1 METKAQTDVA
11 KATMQVIA
19 HSTGTL
25 GYTRGCGINR
35 GLLCTDGI
43 MGVAQEASAYW
54 LIDIVGSLK
63 YEPKVWAEMNEHRL
77 IVCKLEV
84 NLEKS
89 TAVFTATEMPEDG
102 KTSTLEAAKAI
113 YTQEIPYTDFPLEEV
128 TMWLDMESRS
138 HEGEQVL
145 FLPSE
150 Y

>member
-1 METKAQTDVA
+1 MDKAQSDVA
-11 KATMQVIA
+11 KATQQVID
-19 HSTGTL
+19 HSTGSL
-25 GYTRGCGINR
+25 GYTRACGINR

-63 YEPKVWAEMNEHRL
+63 YEPKVWAEMNQHRL

-89 TAVFTATEMPEDG
+89 TAVFTASEMADDSGIPYEPP
-102 KTSTLEAAKAI
+102 I
-113 YTQEIPYTDFPLEEV
+113 YTQEIPYTNFPLKEV
-128 TMWLDMESRS
+128 EMWLDMESRS
-138 HEGEQVL
+138 HKGEQVL

>member
-1 METKAQTDVA
+1 MDKAQSDVA
-11 KATMQVIA
+11 KATQQVID
-19 HSTGTL
+19 HSTGSL
-25 GYTRGCGINR
+25 GYTRACGINR

-63 YEPKVWAEMNEHRL
+63 YEPKVWAEMNQHRL

-89 TAVFTATEMPEDG
+89 TAVFTASEMALDDG
-102 KTSTLEAAKAI
+102 GAVEYDPPI

-128 TMWLDMESRS
+128 TMWLDMHSRYQ
-138 HEGEQVL
+138 EGEQVL

>member
-1 METKAQTDVA
+1 MDTKAQTDVA
-11 KATMQVIA
+11 KATRQVIA

-25 GYTRGCGINR
+25 GYTSYVCGINR

-89 TAVFTATEMPEDG
+89 TAVFTATEMPEDE
-102 KTSTLEAAKAI
+102 EAPMAI

>member
-11 KATMQVIA
+11 KATRQVVA

-63 YEPKVWAEMNEHRL
+63 YEEETWKQMNEHRL
-77 IVCKLEV
+77 IVCKLKV
-84 NLEKS
+84 NLEAG
-89 TAVFTATEMPEDG
+89 TAVFTATEMPEDE
-102 KTSTLEAAKAI
+102 EAPKAI
-113 YTQEIPYTDFPLEEV
+113 YTQKIPYTNFPLEEV

-138 HEGEQVL
+138 HKGEQVL